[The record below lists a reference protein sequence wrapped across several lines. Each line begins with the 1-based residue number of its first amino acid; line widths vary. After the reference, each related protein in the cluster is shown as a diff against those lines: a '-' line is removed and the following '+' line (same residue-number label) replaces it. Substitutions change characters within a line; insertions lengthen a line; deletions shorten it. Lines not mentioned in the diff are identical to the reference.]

1 MLLPFTLAKKIS
13 NKKKESKIILFEG
26 GVSAYT
32 FLRLLY
38 ILLYIYMCM
47 CVFEESQAGSY
58 YDFFV
63 RRP

>member
-1 MLLPFTLAKKIS
+1 MLLPFTLVKFFS
-13 NKKKESKIILFEG
+13 DKKKESKIILFEG
-26 GVSAYT
+26 GVNAYT

-38 ILLYIYMCM
+38 ILLYV
-47 CVFEESQAGSY
+47 CVFEESQVGSY

>member
-1 MLLPFTLAKKIS
+1 MLLPFTLVKKFS

-26 GVSAYT
+26 GVNAYT

-38 ILLYIYMCM
+38 ILLYICV

>member
-1 MLLPFTLAKKIS
+1 MLLPFTLVKFFS
-13 NKKKESKIILFEG
+13 DKKKESKIILFEG
-26 GVSAYT
+26 GVNAYT

-38 ILLYIYMCM
+38 ILLYV